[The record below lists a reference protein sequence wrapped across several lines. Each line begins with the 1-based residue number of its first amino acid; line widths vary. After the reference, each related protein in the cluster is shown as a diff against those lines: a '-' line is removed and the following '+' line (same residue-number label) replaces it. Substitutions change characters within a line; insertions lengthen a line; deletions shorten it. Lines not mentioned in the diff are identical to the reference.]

1 MLLEP
6 ALVELGIVERVELRG
21 QAAEGPDE
29 SQLSGDDVGDVAE
42 PELARELEAGL
53 GLAKHFTEGL
63 PGGEQVR
70 DRHVTAVTRVGE
82 VAVSGGRLEGA
93 PHQAAA
99 SANGLRPGKQAAPE
113 DQADAA
119 LELTQAAL
127 LHQIQAEL
135 SEAEAGRVV
144 AETMAEE
151 HA

>member
-6 ALVELGIVERVELRG
+6 ALVELAIVERVELRG

-29 SQLSGDDVGDVAE
+29 SQLSGEDVADVVE
-42 PELARELEAGL
+42 AELARELEGAL
-53 GLAKHFTEGL
+53 GLALHLTEGL

-70 DRHVTAVTRVGE
+70 DRHVPAVTRVGE
-82 VAVSGGRLEGA
+82 VAVSAGCPEGA

-99 SANGLRPGKQAAPE
+99 SANGLRPGKQAAAE

-119 LELTQAAL
+119 FELTQVAL
-127 LHQIQAEL
+127 LHQVQAEL